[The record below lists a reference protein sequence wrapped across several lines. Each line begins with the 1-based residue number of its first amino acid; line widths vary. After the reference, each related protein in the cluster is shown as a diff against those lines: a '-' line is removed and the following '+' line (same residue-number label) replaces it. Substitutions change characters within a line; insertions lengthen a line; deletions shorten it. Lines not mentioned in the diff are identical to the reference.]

1 MITGETPT
9 GERAELLARF
19 KRESVPS
26 DLFGG
31 KKPPLKYLANVNV
44 LTTGFDAP
52 NTDCVV
58 LLRPT
63 ASVGLYVQMVGRGT
77 RLYPGKDDC
86 LILDYGG
93 NVLRHGPVDAVVV
106 DETKPSNSG
115 EAPAKE
121 CPKCNALIHAAYRVC
136 PECGYEFPPPETQEN
151 MTDRAGHEG
160 ILSGE
165 ITDTEYAVKETSYG
179 VHTKRDADDSAPK
192 TMRVEYRIGWNQYVS
207 EWVCPEHTGYA
218 RTKFEKWWL
227 SRSMTPPPHSA
238 EDAVHLANDG
248 ALAEAKSI
256 TVRTVSGEKYDHVIG
271 YEIGPIPEYHLES
284 GWSDEKETSGEYATV
299 PSEDSWLNDDEI
311 PF

>member
-19 KRESVPS
+19 KGEAVS
-26 DLFGG
+26 DDIFGHL
-31 KKPPLKYLANVNV
+31 KPRLKYLANVNV

-77 RLYPGKDDC
+77 RLYPGKEDC

-106 DETKPSNSG
+106 HESKSSDNFS
-115 EAPAKE
+115 AAARE
-121 CPKCNALIHAAYRVC
+121 CPKCHALIHTAYRVC
-136 PECGYEFPPPETQEN
+136 PECGYEFPPPEENQNIQDHAAQES
-151 MTDRAGHEG
+151 

-165 ITDTEYAVKETSYG
+165 ITDTEYAVKEITFG
-179 VHTKRDADDSAPK
+179 IHTKQNADESAPK

-218 RTKFEKWWL
+218 RAKFEKWWL
-227 SRSMTPPPHSA
+227 ARSMTPPPTSA
-238 EDAVHLANDG
+238 EDAVRLANDG
-248 ALAEAKSI
+248 ALAETKSI

-271 YEIGPIPEYHLES
+271 YEIGPIPEYHLEG
-284 GWSDEKETSGEYATV
+284 GWNDGNEESNPYANI
-299 PSEDSWLNDDEI
+299 PSEGDMLNDEEI